1 MKKSLLA
8 IAIAAALPAVASA
21 QVTISGYAKGSFDSF
36 SISGKHPDR
45 TGKTSETRVTDHSSR
60 IIFGAAEQINS
71 DLTGVFQFDLRFNVD
86 QQGRASPTET
96 AAGGNSYAVLNQI
109 GSGNNHVGI
118 VSKSMGSLRV
128 GRQDIYYG
136 DTGSVL
142 PSSTHINAS
151 APTVLHNPGGTT
163 VDNVGN
169 VTQVTQVSM
178 ASHSRTPNLL
188 WYTSP
193 RIGGIEATVGYSTNP
208 LALSGTN
215 QTENDLTTPANVR
228 RGQGTFAR
236 LNAIVDK
243 FSLTWATVDLKS
255 DYFATAN
262 QCGLQAFPSA
272 GAAFT
277 LATAAVP
284 AGCTFDSVNG
294 AQANQKGNVFTAIY
308 RNGPIAL
315 GAGYSMNEA
324 TTTNQLPS
332 VAAGATA
339 AAVAAAGPAANV
351 KTERNA
357 FLISGAYTM
366 GNLTAAAEYQSGGD
380 ISRNNVKIANSGL
393 TGTVLA
399 LDYAFSKR
407 TNVGLTYFVLKND
420 TVSNMGPF
428 YSTSNTFGG
437 QFTSRPGEDYKL
449 TSVVMRH
456 TW

>member
-36 SISGKHPDR
+36 SISGTHPDR

-60 IIFGAAEQINS
+60 IIFSAAEQINS
-71 DLTGVFQFDLRFNVD
+71 DLTGVFQYDLRFNVD
-86 QQGRASPTET
+86 QVGRTSPTET
-96 AAGGNSYAVLNQI
+96 AAGGNLYAGVNPLS
-109 GSGNNHVGI
+109 SGNNHVGI
-118 VSKSMGSLRV
+118 LSKSMGSFRM

-163 VDNVGN
+163 VDNTGTVRS
-169 VTQVTQVSM
+169 VSQTASM
-178 ASHSRTPNLL
+178 ANHSRTPNLL

-193 RIGGIEATVGYSTNP
+193 RIGGIEATLGYSTNP
-208 LALSGTN
+208 LRLSGTN
-215 QTENDLTTPANVR
+215 ETENDLSTTSVVR

-262 QCGLQAFPSA
+262 QCGLQAFPAA

-277 LATAAVP
+277 LATATPP
-284 AGCTFDSVNG
+284 AGCTYDSVNA
-294 AQANQKGNVFTAIY
+294 AQQNQKGNVFTAIY
-308 RNGPIAL
+308 RNGPIAV

-324 TTTNQLPS
+324 VTTNQLP
-332 VAAGATA
+332 VGATA
-339 AAVAAAGPAANV
+339 AQIAAANV

-380 ISRNNVKIANSGL
+380 ISRNNVKIADSGL

-407 TNVGLTYFVLKND
+407 TNIGLTYFVLKND
-420 TVSNMGPF
+420 AVSNMGPF
-428 YSTSNTFGG
+428 YSGSNTFGG
-437 QFTSRPGEDYKL
+437 QFSTRPGEDYKL
-449 TSVVMRH
+449 TSFVMRH